1 MPVRS
6 SLAPVQRREMI
17 ALAALSLSISIVTTL
32 IALGPGGLMELGAF
46 FDGHFYIEIA
56 RSFPLPYSA
65 EGRDY
70 LGQAPGFSALLF
82 LMRLLT
88 PDALH
93 WGLLAL
99 AATWL
104 SGVAAVLAFYLICLE
119 VDVPAFPAALTFLC
133 FNPVWA
139 LVTSAAHP
147 EPLAVT
153 FALLCFRA
161 HLRGSL
167 PWSVLWLS
175 LLVLTRFPAVL
186 LGGALAFD
194 LLVVRRQL
202 RVRTIAW
209 LSLPLA
215 VFALHNAYL
224 YWRVPGFTG
233 IWDVHQVH
241 WVAEWTY
248 PFAELIRQW
257 SRMGESALFQR
268 PVVYG
273 TAGFYLIAALLG
285 LRRSEW
291 SHWWLAL
298 WVGAILL
305 LHVSLSGA
313 PGVQSFTR
321 LAVLAWPAAL
331 LIAWRLLARP
341 PALPVLIATCI
352 AAGSFSI
359 YVSYQQIRAA
369 VYVQTLTLWM
379 KPKLQSIGSDEPRWV
394 DFKEIKDLDRVRL
407 QRRLK
412 RERSRLPPNPRPLNP
427 GRSPVR

>member
-1 MPVRS
+1 
-6 SLAPVQRREMI
+6 MI
-17 ALAALSLSISIVTTL
+17 ALAVLSLSISLGTTL
-32 IALGPGGLMELGAF
+32 IALGPSGLMDLGAF

-70 LGQAPGFSALLF
+70 LGQAPGFSVLLF
-82 LMRLLT
+82 LMRLLV
-88 PDALH
+88 PDGLH

-104 SGVAAVLAFYLICLE
+104 SGVAAVLAFYSICREL
-119 VDVPAFPAALTFLC
+119 DVPALPASLTFLC
-133 FNPVWA
+133 LNPVWA

-175 LLVLTRFPAVL
+175 LLVLTRFPALL

-202 RVRTIAW
+202 RMRTIAW
-209 LSLPLA
+209 LSLPLVTFA
-215 VFALHNAYL
+215 VHILYL
-224 YWRVPGFTG
+224 YWRIPGFTG

-241 WVAEWTY
+241 WVTEWTY
-248 PFAELIRQW
+248 PFAEMIRQW
-257 SRMGESALFQR
+257 DRMADSGFFQR

-273 TAGFYLIAALLG
+273 TAGFYLAAVLLG

-291 SHWWLAL
+291 RHWWLAF
-298 WVGAILL
+298 WVGGILL
-305 LHVSLSGA
+305 LHVSLSGE
-313 PGVQSFTR
+313 PGVGSFPR

-331 LIAWRLLARP
+331 LIAWRLFARTP
-341 PALPVLIATCI
+341 PLPILIAICAI
-352 AAGSFSI
+352 AGSFSI
-359 YVSYQQIRAA
+359 YVSYQQIRVA
-369 VYVQTLTLWM
+369 VYVQSLTLWM
-379 KPKLQSIGSDEPRWV
+379 KPKLQSMDSNEPHWI
-394 DFKEIKDLDRVRL
+394 DFKEVKDLDRVRL

-412 RERSRLPPNPRPLNP
+412 RERSRLSSEQKPLSP
-427 GRSPVR
+427 DRSPAR